1 MTENTQVQIQA
12 VEEHIEKLR
21 EMRQRWADG
30 QDLTAE
36 EKLKQKLTLELL
48 DGAIGDLLQRVLRLK
63 EQEKA

>member
-1 MTENTQVQIQA
+1 MTENAQAQIQA
-12 VEEHIEKLR
+12 VEEHIQKLR

-48 DGAIGDLLQRVLRLK
+48 DGAIGDLLQRVRRLK